1 MAIDK
6 ASLTTKKDR
15 MLNRK
20 REKHNTK
27 MLEKAQYLAKKYYGT
42 QDLKA
47 LTPFQLDKVIG
58 WTTNFSPDKG
68 KNKSRK
74 AEQRLRKNK
83 RYQKDRTR
91 LHQKEHAKYIGT

>member
-6 ASLTTKKDR
+6 ASLTTKTDR
-15 MLNRK
+15 SLNHK
-20 REKHNTK
+20 RDKHNVK
-27 MLEKAQYLAKKYYGT
+27 LLAQAQYLANKYYGT

-47 LTPFQLDKVIG
+47 LTPFQLDKVIS

-74 AEQRLRKNK
+74 AEMRLRQNK
-83 RYQKDRTR
+83 RYQKDKTR
-91 LHQKEHAKYIGT
+91 LHQKENSKLIGT